1 MFEGLFVDKT
11 WNGKIIAHR
20 DLRWSIASFA
30 LSLGLL
36 FMGSSSAIF
45 AQGERRNQRREIHK
59 PRPEIK
65 REAYNRRPKKD
76 PKPSTVAR
84 KKNPKP
90 TNVARK
96 KNLKPTNVARRKR
109 PKPTTAALKKSA
121 TIANAY
127 RGTV

>member
-1 MFEGLFVDKT
+1 MWNVSGRTWYATEVFEGLFVHKT
-11 WNGKIIAHR
+11 WNRKIIAHR

-65 REAYNRRPKKD
+65 REAYKRRPKKESEAYKRRTEKEAEAYKRRTEKERD
-76 PKPSTVAR
+76 
-84 KKNPKP
+84 N
-90 TNVARK
+90 
-96 KNLKPTNVARRKR
+96 RKR
-109 PKPTTAALKKSA
+109 LPGNSK
-121 TIANAY
+121 
-127 RGTV
+127 